1 VEPLL
6 DAAGLERMRV
16 FDETLTTIHPHE
28 PHWYLG
34 VVGVRRDRHR
44 QGLGGAVIRAIPD
57 DPIAVGY
64 PSYLV
69 TATEQNLAI
78 YRRLGFEIVAET
90 KISDGPHLWGMWRAA
105 SA

>member
-1 VEPLL
+1 
-6 DAAGLERMRV
+6 
-16 FDETLTTIHPHE
+16 
-28 PHWYLG
+28 
-34 VVGVRRDRHR
+34 
-44 QGLGGAVIRAIPD
+44 
-57 DPIAVGY
+57 VGY